1 MIILDQTIVNVALP
15 AIQADL
21 GLVMPRNSSLS
32 VASSNRMLL

>member
-21 GLVMPRNSSLS
+21 GFCQPAWHGWSTLI
-32 VASSNRMLL
+32 